1 MVVVVVGV
9 AAASVVVMEVEV
21 ELVVVL
27 NGLRKLN
34 LGLGVVQ
41 KSNDS
46 CTVV

>member
-1 MVVVVVGV
+1 MVVVDVVV
-9 AAASVVVMEVEV
+9 VDSVVVMVVEV
-21 ELVVVL
+21 ELAVVL

>member
-1 MVVVVVGV
+1 MVVVDVVVVV
-9 AAASVVVMEVEV
+9 ASVVVMVVEV

-27 NGLRKLN
+27 NGLRKFN

>member
-1 MVVVVVGV
+1 MVVVDVVV
-9 AAASVVVMEVEV
+9 VDSVVVMVVEV

-27 NGLRKLN
+27 NGLRKFN

>member
-1 MVVVVVGV
+1 MVVVDVVVV
-9 AAASVVVMEVEV
+9 AFVVVMVVEV

-27 NGLRKLN
+27 NGLRKFN